1 MLRKMK
7 MLEGEMGLVES
18 EGTEEQ
24 SSGAS
29 RSPSPGGGTVRK
41 RKRDNNEWDAG
52 PAAEFGRKKWKGP
65 QRRICN
71 LYVQGKCPRVGYIYI
86 L

>member
-29 RSPSPGGGTVRK
+29 RSPSPGGGGTARK
-41 RKRDNNEWDAG
+41 RKRDKNEWGG
-52 PAAEFGRKKWKGP
+52 PAGLPGEFGRKKWKGP

-71 LYVQGKCPRVGYIYI
+71 LYVQGKCPRVS
-86 L
+86 